1 MAKTLPIPVT
11 SALRAGV
18 LTAAVAALCAGCAG
32 HSARPNVPV
41 ATRQL
46 PDVRPGQQVPL
57 IGFIAGPNG
66 RRVANVPAKY
76 LFSLNSAVLLPA
88 AVAELRN
95 LLPAIRGSSGQ
106 VLILG
111 WTDGLGTAAHN
122 EILSRERAASV
133 ASWLVSNDIDESR
146 INAVGRGEATSKID
160 PSQRRVEI
168 ILK

>member
-1 MAKTLPIPVT
+1 MPVT
-11 SALRAGV
+11 GALRA
-18 LTAAVAALCAGCAG
+18 AVWTIASTALCAGCAG
-32 HSARPNVPV
+32 SGAGTPAPV
-41 ATRQL
+41 TTRQL
-46 PDVRPGQQVPL
+46 PSVRPGQQVPL
-57 IGFIAGPNG
+57 IGFVAGPHG
-66 RRVANVPAKY
+66 GRVANVPAKY
-76 LFSLNSAVLLPA
+76 LFSLDSAVLRPA

-133 ASWLVSNDIDESR
+133 ASWLVSNRIDESR
-146 INAVGRGEATSKID
+146 INAEGRGEATRKID
-160 PSQRRVEI
+160 PCQRRVEI